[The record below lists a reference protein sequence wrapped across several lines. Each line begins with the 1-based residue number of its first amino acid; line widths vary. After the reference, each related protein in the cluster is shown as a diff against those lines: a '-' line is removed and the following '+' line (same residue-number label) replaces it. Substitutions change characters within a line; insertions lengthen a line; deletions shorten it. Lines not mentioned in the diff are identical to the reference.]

1 MPIDG
6 LFSGIIPVL
15 EQDLA
20 ARSKRFDVIVS
31 NIANADTPNYK
42 AFELVLDQQLKE
54 PKPGSA
60 VIELVRTHP
69 AHLSAN
75 KTASNGLTLR
85 QAAAPRFSLRGDGNT
100 VDLDNEMTTMA
111 ENSIR
116 YKASAQMLRER
127 FKALK
132 LAMTGDK

>member
-1 MPIDG
+1 MSFDE
-6 LFSGIIPVL
+6 LFSGTIPAL
-15 EQDLA
+15 ERDLA
-20 ARSKRFDVIVS
+20 VRSKRLNVIVS

-54 PKPGSA
+54 SKPGSG

-69 AHLSAN
+69 AHLAPQN
-75 KTASNGLTLR
+75 PASDGMTLR
-85 QAAAPRFSLRGDGNT
+85 QAAVPRFSLRGDGNT
-100 VDLDNEMTTMA
+100 VDLDKEMTTMA

-116 YKASAQMLRER
+116 YKASAQMLRGK

-132 LAMTGDK
+132 LAISGDK

>member
-1 MPIDG
+1 MPLQG

-15 EQDLA
+15 ERDLA

-42 AFELVLDQQLKE
+42 AFELVLDQQLQE
-54 PKPGSA
+54 SKPGLGA
-60 VIELVRTHP
+60 IELVRTDP
-69 AHLSAN
+69 AHLAARS
-75 KTASNGLTLR
+75 TVSDGLTLR
-85 QAAAPRFSLRGDGNT
+85 QAAASRFSLRGDGNT
-100 VDLDNEMTTMA
+100 VDVDKEMTTMA